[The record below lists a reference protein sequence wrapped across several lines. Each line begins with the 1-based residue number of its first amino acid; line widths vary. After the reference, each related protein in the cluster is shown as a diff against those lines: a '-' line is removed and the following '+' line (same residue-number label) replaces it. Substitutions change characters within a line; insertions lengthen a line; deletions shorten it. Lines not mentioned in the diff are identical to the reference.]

1 MNKYIKLSNIKFPR
15 LGIHFL
21 IILYI
26 IFLLFPLFWVV
37 ASSLKP
43 TQEIYSGN
51 PAILPQKVTFE
62 HYLSVINGQQLFR
75 SMWNSIIVG
84 VISTVIV
91 VLLAVPS
98 AYSMVHYKSKINSAI
113 LSWIL
118 ISQIFPVILV
128 MIPLYVLLRYIGLTD
143 TLTGLT
149 LVYVVWSLPFVLWI
163 MHGYVKSI
171 PLELEEAAVLDG
183 ASRLEVIFKIIMPM
197 LLPAIGASA
206 LFAFISAWN
215 EFFFALVLMKSP
227 TLATLQVELAKYTG
241 MEGQARTGP
250 LAAASVI
257 ATLPSVILFVFMRKW
272 LTKGLTAG
280 ALKG

>member
-1 MNKYIKLSNIKFPR
+1 MSALSKTA
-15 LGIHFL
+15 IHGL

-26 IFLLFPLFWVV
+26 IFLLFPLLWVV
-37 ASSLKP
+37 ASSLKS
-43 TQEIYSGN
+43 TQEIYSGS
-51 PAILPQKVTFE
+51 PTILPHQISFD
-62 HYLSVINGQQLFR
+62 HYLSVINGQQIFR
-75 SMWNSIIVG
+75 SMWNSLIVG
-84 VISTVIV
+84 AISAILVII
-91 VLLAVPS
+91 LAVPS
-98 AYSMVHYKSKINSAI
+98 AYSMVRYKSMINNAI
-113 LSWIL
+113 LGWIL
-118 ISQIFPVILV
+118 VSQIFPVILV

-149 LVYVVWSLPFVLWI
+149 LIYVVWSLPFVLWM

-171 PLELEEAAVLDG
+171 PLELEEAAVMDG
-183 ASRLEVIFKIIMPM
+183 ATRAQVIIKILMPL

-206 LFAFISAWN
+206 LFAFVSAWN

-227 TLATLQVELAKYTG
+227 VLSTLQVELARYTG

-257 ATLPSVILFVFMRKW
+257 ATIPSIVLFIFMRKW
-272 LTKGLTAG
+272 FTTGLVSG

>member
-1 MNKYIKLSNIKFPR
+1 MSALSKTA
-15 LGIHFL
+15 IHGL

-26 IFLLFPLFWVV
+26 IFLLFPLLWVV
-37 ASSLKP
+37 ASSLKS
-43 TQEIYSGN
+43 TQEIYSGS
-51 PAILPQKVTFE
+51 PTILPHQISFD
-62 HYLSVINGQQLFR
+62 HYLSVINGQQIFR
-75 SMWNSIIVG
+75 SMWNSLIVG
-84 VISTVIV
+84 AISAILVII
-91 VLLAVPS
+91 LAVPS
-98 AYSMVHYKSKINSAI
+98 AYSMVRYKSMINNAI
-113 LSWIL
+113 LGWIL
-118 ISQIFPVILV
+118 VSQIFPVILV

-149 LVYVVWSLPFVLWI
+149 LIYVVWSLPFVLWM

-171 PLELEEAAVLDG
+171 PLELEEAAVMDG
-183 ASRLEVIFKIIMPM
+183 ATRAQVIIKILMPL

-206 LFAFISAWN
+206 LFAFVSAWN

-227 TLATLQVELAKYTG
+227 VLSTLQVELARYTG

-257 ATLPSVILFVFMRKW
+257 ATIPSIVLFIFMRKW
-272 LTKGLTAG
+272 ITTGLVSG

>member
-1 MNKYIKLSNIKFPR
+1 MTKIR
-15 LGIHFL
+15 LRSSMLIHGL

-26 IFLLFPLFWVV
+26 IFLLFPLLWVV
-37 ASSLKP
+37 ASSLKS
-43 TQEIYSGN
+43 TQEIYSGV
-51 PAILPQKVTFE
+51 PTILPQQISFD
-62 HYLSVINGQQLFR
+62 HYRSVINGQQVFR
-75 SMWNSIIVG
+75 SMWNSVIVG
-84 VISTVIV
+84 VVSTILVL
-91 VLLAVPS
+91 LLAVPS
-98 AYSMVHYKSKINSAI
+98 AYAMVRYKSVINNTI
-113 LSWIL
+113 LGWIL
-118 ISQIFPVILV
+118 VSQIFPVILV

-143 TLTGLT
+143 SLIGLT
-149 LVYVVWSLPFVLWI
+149 LIYVVWSLPFVLWM

-171 PLELEEAAVLDG
+171 PLELEEAAVIDG
-183 ASRLEVIFKIIMPM
+183 ASRTQVIFTVLLPL

-227 TLATLQVELAKYTG
+227 ALATLQVELARYTG

-257 ATLPSVILFVFMRKW
+257 ATIPSVVLFVFMRKW
-272 LTKGLTAG
+272 FTTGLVSG

>member
-1 MNKYIKLSNIKFPR
+1 MKKRRAKIV
-15 LGIHFL
+15 IHGL
-21 IILYI
+21 IILYL
-26 IFLLFPLFWVV
+26 IFLLFPLLWVV
-37 ASSLKP
+37 ASSLKS
-43 TQEIYSGN
+43 TQEIYSGS
-51 PAILPQKVTFE
+51 PTILPIQISFD
-62 HYLSVINGQQLFR
+62 HYRSVINGQQIFR
-75 SMWNSIIVG
+75 SMWNSVVVG
-84 VISTVIV
+84 TLSTILV

-98 AYSMVHYKSKINSAI
+98 AYSMVRYKSMINNAI
-113 LSWIL
+113 LGWIL
-118 ISQIFPVILV
+118 VSQIFPVILV

-143 TLTGLT
+143 SLTGLT
-149 LVYVVWSLPFVLWI
+149 LIYVVWSLPFVLWM

-183 ASRLEVIFKIIMPM
+183 ATRTQVIIKVLTPL

-227 TLATLQVELAKYTG
+227 ALATLQVELAWFTG

-257 ATLPSVILFVFMRKW
+257 ATIPSIVLFIFMRKW
-272 LTKGLTAG
+272 FTTGLVSG